1 MINLINISD
10 MKTFNSIL
18 FAVII
23 TTLSLQVSAQKRYSV
38 AKATFEVS
46 GTSTVHDWSMKST
59 EGTGTATITINDSKI
74 LDIANLNIQL
84 PAESV
89 KSSKTSMDEVAYAAL
104 DTKNNKYIK
113 YTLKSAVKINETVW
127 LFTGI
132 YNIAGV
138 NREYKTQVKAT
149 INNGNLVLQGFNQT
163 TFSDFEMSPPTAAL
177 GVVKTGKNLTI
188 LFHITLIDYAK
199 NENILVIR

>member
-1 MINLINISD
+1 

-18 FAVII
+18 FAVIMV
-23 TTLSLQVSAQKRYSV
+23 TLSLQVNAQKRYSI
-38 AKATFEVS
+38 AKSTFEVA

-59 EGTGTATITINDSKI
+59 EGTGAATVTINDSKLI
-74 LDIANLNIQL
+74 DISNLSIQL

-89 KSSKTSMDEVAYAAL
+89 KSSKISMDEVAYTTL
-104 DTKNNKYIK
+104 DTKNHRYIK
-113 YTLKSAVKINETVW
+113 YTLKSASKVNETVW

-138 NREYKTQVKAT
+138 NREYKTQVKVT
-149 INNGNLVLQGFNQT
+149 VNNGNLVLQGFNQT

-188 LFHITLIDYAK
+188 LFHVTLTDYAK